1 MLRKKKLT
9 LPLCLAM
16 LCSVRVA
23 AAEDA
28 PAPGAE
34 RASSLREQNN
44 VSGNTGLLHL
54 SVPGSGAA
62 GTFRLSLLADGYSG
76 SGFLCNASTPCEG
89 STHDSASHFGTA
101 LGLSVTPLPYLEA
114 YASLRSFA
122 NSDDQH
128 SPGLLAVLD
137 NTALGA
143 KLFSPAPIGGLF
155 SVGGDAELDLL
166 SGSGGVGFNGKGTSA
181 RLAALA
187 ELDFQRLAGNPVPL
201 RVLTN
206 LGYFLDNSGGVI
218 ASIEQS
224 RGAPISRVERF
235 GLGINRVDRFQTGL
249 GVEGMFGP
257 ARPFLEWNL
266 DIPVNRQNY
275 TCNRR
280 SVSVGDGCLEQD
292 HSFSAVPSVLT
303 LGARFAPWLKGL
315 SGTVALDVGTS
326 GTSNFITELVPT
338 LPWDLWLGIGY
349 SFDIQEP
356 APEKVVVH
364 EPAPA
369 PVQLPPK
376 PALRARGFV
385 HEKDKN
391 EGIANAIIHYQ
402 GRDLTAMASGPDG
415 HFTSD
420 ALDPGAYTLE
430 VSADGFKAGQ
440 CAVTIAD
447 ATQTAAPKPAD
458 SSPTA
463 VSAPPAVPASPA
475 APPSP
480 APAPATQPGTTY
492 FDVDCALESL
502 PHAGTVIGRV
512 IDADSH
518 AGVPSSTIQL
528 TDSLN
533 RSLSLTTDENGAFR
547 FDSVLPGTLTLR
559 AESGDHLFHSQ
570 TLDLHMREEA
580 HPEISLH
587 KRPKVSL
594 VQLGAND
601 IKIKQQ
607 IHFEQDSA
615 TILGDSNAL
624 LEQIADTL
632 ARTPTIEHLEIQ
644 GHTDDTGTP
653 EHNKSLSEA
662 RANAVLE
669 WLVAHGIDANRLAAH
684 GFGQERP
691 LSPNVTPQGRARNR
705 RVELIISH

>member
-1 MLRKKKLT
+1 MLRKKNLT
-9 LPLCLAM
+9 VPLCLAL
-16 LCSVRVA
+16 LCSVRAA

-28 PAPGAE
+28 PDAAAE
-34 RASSLREQNN
+34 RAATLREQNN
-44 VSGNTGLLHL
+44 ISGNTGLLHL
-54 SVPGSGAA
+54 SAPGSGAV
-62 GTFRLSLLADGYSG
+62 GTFRFSLLADGYSG
-76 SGFLCNASTPCEG
+76 GGFLCNASTPCEA
-89 STHDSASHFGTA
+89 SSHDSVSHFGTA

-143 KLFSPAPIGGLF
+143 KAFLPEPIAGLF
-155 SVGGDAELDLL
+155 SIGGDAELDLL
-166 SGSGGVGFNGKGTSA
+166 SGSGGVGFNGKGTSL

-187 ELDFQRLAGNPVPL
+187 ELDLQRLEGTPVPL

-206 LGYFLDNSGGVI
+206 LGYFLDNSGGLI
-218 ASIEQS
+218 ASVEQS

-235 GLGINRVDRFQTGL
+235 GLGINRVDRVQTGL
-249 GVEGMFGP
+249 GVEGMFGV

-266 DIPVNRQNY
+266 EIPVNRQNY
-275 TCNRR
+275 TC
-280 SVSVGDGCLEQD
+280 SVRTVSPGDGCLAKD
-292 HSFSAVPSVLT
+292 HSFSAVPSTLT

-326 GTSNFITELVPT
+326 GTSNFITELAPT
-338 LPWDLWLGIGY
+338 LPWDLWFGVGY
-349 SFDIQEP
+349 AFDIQEP
-356 APEKVVVH
+356 APQKVVVR
-364 EPAPA
+364 EPAPT
-369 PVQLPPK
+369 PLQLPPK

-402 GRDLTAMASGPDG
+402 GRDLTAMASGADG

-420 ALDPGAYTLE
+420 ALEPGAYTLE
-430 VSADGFKAGQ
+430 VSAEGFKPGQ
-440 CAVTIAD
+440 CAVTILTAP
-447 ATQTAAPKPAD
+447 QTPAPKPAD
-458 SSPTA
+458 
-463 VSAPPAVPASPA
+463 APPAAASA
-475 APPSP
+475 QP
-480 APAPATQPGTTY
+480 APVVQSDTTY

-512 IDADSH
+512 IDADSG
-518 AGVPSSTIQL
+518 AAVPSSSIQL
-528 TDSLN
+528 SDALN

-570 TLDLHMREEA
+570 TLELHMREEA
-580 HPEISLH
+580 HPEVALH

-607 IHFEQDSA
+607 IHFEHDSA

-632 ARTPTIEHLEIQ
+632 ARTPKIEHLEIQ

-662 RANAVLE
+662 RANAVLD
-669 WLVAHGIDANRLAAH
+669 WLTLHGIEASRLSAH